1 LEEHEMQQQQERQLT
16 NVLKSPSTPH
26 MYDAKDESDG
36 ARILSL
42 FTPLP
47 PVENRRRITERQF
60 LRRALLGVVF
70 AACITVLIG
79 GYFFNWKWTGFSDN
93 TLWNW
98 WQLLIWPVTV
108 AVVGFLF
115 NMKQTE
121 TSLKVSERQHQT
133 DLQLAEDRQEEE
145 ALQAYLDHMS
155 ELLLEKNLRDSQ
167 AGSSVQEVARAR
179 TLTTLHQVGRSRKGL
194 VLQFL
199 HESHLIDRDIPIV
212 DLRGADLSNAD
223 LQGADLRD
231 VCLSGTNLAGAN
243 LVGANLSGAR
253 LIGAVVKPEQLASAR
268 TLHGVILPD
277 RSVRS

>member
-1 LEEHEMQQQQERQLT
+1 MQQQQERQLT
-16 NVLKSPSTPH
+16 NVLKSPH

-36 ARILSL
+36 ARILPL
-42 FTPLP
+42 FAPLSP
-47 PVENRRRITERQF
+47 IESRRQIIERRF
-60 LRRALLGVVF
+60 FWRALLAVVLV
-70 AACITVLIG
+70 ACIIVLIG
-79 GYFFNWKWTGFSDN
+79 GYVFNWKWTGFSDN

-121 TSLKVSERQHQT
+121 TSLKVSEQQHQT
-133 DLQLAEDRQEEE
+133 DLQLAENRQEEE

-199 HESHLIDRDIPIV
+199 HESHLIDGDIPIV